1 MSKPTVLIIKLG
13 STYREL
19 ISRWGDFDKLII
31 NSVPDLSVK
40 WKSQKIEN
48 VVPETIE
55 KYQGIIFTGA
65 HDSLLTPYPFLKGAE
80 RLIDY
85 IIDLR
90 IFTLGICFGHQ
101 LINKLLGG
109 EVCRNPLGPEI
120 GVSTIQL
127 TLSGLVDPIFNG
139 YGHSKI
145 QVYSSHFDIVTSI
158 SDNTECL
165 AWNEQSEFQAT
176 RYDSFIYT
184 TQFHPEYN
192 KNVMAYYIN
201 KNFAVLKNEH
211 YRNPLN
217 IPKPSDILQ
226 NNKQIRNSSK
236 ILGNFLSLIIQANLK
251 A

>member
-1 MSKPTVLIIKLG
+1 VGKPTVLIVKLG

-19 ISRWGDFDKLII
+19 VSKRGDFDRWII
-31 NSVPDLSVK
+31 NSVSDLPIK
-40 WKSQKIEN
+40 WKSQKIEH

-65 HDSLLTPYPFLKGAE
+65 HDSLLTPYPFLKGVE
-80 RLIDY
+80 RVIDY

-127 TLSGLVDPIFNG
+127 TLSGLGDPIFNG
-139 YGHSKI
+139 YSHSKI
-145 QVYSSHFDIVTSI
+145 QVYSSHFDIVSSI

-192 KNVMAYYIN
+192 KDVMAYYIK

-217 IPKPSDILQ
+217 IPNPSEILL
-226 NNKQIRNSSK
+226 NNKQIQNSSK
-236 ILGNFLSLIIQANLK
+236 ILENFLSLIIQSNLTI
-251 A
+251 